1 VIWVQISK
9 GESLKCS
16 DSTHVKCLGM
26 NPNSNLRIS
35 ASAFHTLESGTTVQ
49 DRIFKLPPDQL
60 ERELYEEVN
69 EVLTRLGGKWNRSK
83 GGHVFAYDPAPLVA
97 AVLDTGAMPPKN
109 PTAFFPT
116 PDDVVDL
123 MMEVTHASHLPRSAV
138 VLEPSAGTG
147 AIIKGLLR
155 TEFFEDEKP
164 AVHACECLDINRSTL
179 QTIPGVELVAED
191 FMDYETDIKYDA
203 IFMNPPFSV
212 EGHSDCYIEHVLKA
226 WSMLGHGGTIAFIV
240 PPGFQ
245 FRESKR
251 HKEFLRFVAD
261 WCQGEELGAGRFKD
275 SGTGVNTWLFWGEK
289 SNRSCAEPYQGW
301 PSYHVWNFC
310 LFADNERELYEK
322 VQTIKTAD
330 EFTRWTADV
339 TREMLKKNNLVH
351 LTESDIIALREYYDI
366 ETEVK
371 SIKPTEEPKT
381 RVPLLVTDHSDESL
395 LGGLFAAA

>member
-1 VIWVQISK
+1 M
-9 GESLKCS
+9 ES
-16 DSTHVKCLGM
+16 
-26 NPNSNLRIS
+26 NSNQRVSTRAIQI
-35 ASAFHTLESGTTVQ
+35 LESGTTVQ

-60 ERELYEEVN
+60 ERDLYEEVN

-83 GGHVFAYDPAPLVA
+83 CGHVFPYDPAPLVS

-116 PDDVVDL
+116 PDNVVDL
-123 MMEVTHASHLPRSAV
+123 MMDVTHASHLPKNAV

-164 AVHACECLDINRSTL
+164 TIHACECLDINRSAL
-179 QTIPGVELVAED
+179 QSIPGVELVAED
-191 FMDYETDIKYDA
+191 FMDYKTDIKYDA

-212 EGHSDCYIEHVLKA
+212 EGHSDCYIDHVLKA
-226 WSMLGHGGTIAFIV
+226 WSMLNHAGTIAFIV

-275 SGTGVNTWLFWGEK
+275 SGTGVNTWLYWGEK
-289 SNRSCAEPYQGW
+289 TNRSCAEPYQGW
-301 PSYHVWNFC
+301 PSYHAWNFC
-310 LFADNERELYEK
+310 LFADNEREFYDR
-322 VQTIKTAD
+322 VVSIKCST
-330 EFTRWTADV
+330 EFDSWTKDV
-339 TREMLKKNNLVH
+339 IREMLKRNNLVY
-351 LTESDIIALREYYDI
+351 LTDADMRSLRDYYDVEQPASKLNLTTAI
-366 ETEVK
+366 PDTASATQPVLLK
-371 SIKPTEEPKT
+371 IQSDGISHEE
-381 RVPLLVTDHSDESL
+381 DSL
-395 LGGLFAAA
+395 LGGLFATAA